1 MMWGTFFATM
11 LIVMTIVFLQWP
23 KMKTN
28 PKKDK
33 TAFIVLLV
41 IGLLLSMLDLQY
53 MKGPTSVR
61 QFLFKPF
68 VEYMQKYLF

>member
-1 MMWGTFFATM
+1 MKWGVFVATTI
-11 LIVMTIVFLQWP
+11 IVMIIVFLQWP

-41 IGLLLSMLDLQY
+41 IGLLLSMFDLQY
-53 MKGPTSVR
+53 MKGPSSVR
-61 QFLFKPF
+61 EFLFTPF
-68 VEYMQKYLF
+68 VEYMQK

>member
-1 MMWGTFFATM
+1 MKWGAFFATM
-11 LIVMTIVFLQWP
+11 IIVMIIVFLQWP

-33 TAFIVLLV
+33 TAFIILLA
-41 IGLLLSMLDLQY
+41 IGLLLSMFNLQY
-53 MKGPTSVR
+53 IKGPSAVR

-68 VEYMQKYLF
+68 IEYMQK